1 MNRARVGLFL
11 LAVLSSVIGL
21 STFVV
26 AKEGTCRNGADSGK
40 ACSKTSQCPDA
51 CIGGK
56 KDGQSCGK
64 ANNGMCTKACAN
76 GFNNG
81 EVCKKPEDCAGVCVG
96 GTRDLKI
103 CVSTDKDQCPGGEC
117 FGLHN
122 CIGSC
127 SNKGKCLDGD
137 GEELL
142 IQLASFTAT
151 RTLNGILLEWETKTE
166 KESSGAN
173 LYCAKI
179 KGNEFDEIVKI
190 NSSAPIP
197 TKALIPFAGNT
208 YSYSSSQNF
217 DSGVYYCV
225 LEEVNDYGKCSVHC
239 DFVDVVAIGSND
251 NEQNVDLPK
260 ATKLCNQYNE
270 VLKNSCIEDVL
281 VTTK

>member
-11 LAVLSSVIGL
+11 LAVLSLVMGL

-26 AKEGTCRNGADSGK
+26 AEEGTCRNGANDGGT
-40 ACSKTSQCPDA
+40 CSKTSQCPDA
-51 CIGGK
+51 CENGTR
-56 KDGQSCGK
+56 DGK
-64 ANNGMCTKACAN
+64 ACGWKVGGEKCPKACTA
-76 GFNNG
+76 GYHKG
-81 EVCKKPEDCAGVCVG
+81 QICKKPQDCAGVCVG
-96 GTRDLKI
+96 GGNDSKK
-103 CVSTDKDQCPGGEC
+103 CVSDKKCPNGKC
-117 FGLHN
+117 FGLHS
-122 CIGSC
+122 CDGSC
-127 SNKGKCLDGD
+127 SDKGRCLNKDGD
-137 GEELL
+137 ELL
-142 IQLASFTAT
+142 IQLVSFTAA
-151 RTLNGILLEWETKTE
+151 RTSNGILLEWETKTE

-208 YSYSSSQNF
+208 YSYSSSQNL

-239 DFVDVVAIGSND
+239 DFVDAVTIGSND